1 MTKNK
6 AFTLIAVF
14 SFWQSVILEPDREAQ
29 VEMLIEAN
37 EDMVEQLRGLEQAIW
52 DYWMPASSPDIER
65 PSGEE

>member
-1 MTKNK
+1 MEKDK
-6 AFTLIAVF
+6 
-14 SFWQSVILEPDREAQ
+14 FWQSVILEPDREAQ